1 MNTPSVAAGC
11 KPAESREHELAR
23 LIREQREDRRQDRTG
38 LRSTLA
44 QEVVGAPDLFADVRR
59 VVATATRGYVPRR
72 RRRSPSSR

>member
-1 MNTPSVAAGC
+1 MDMPNVATPVRR
-11 KPAESREHELAR
+11 AESREDELAR

-44 QEVVGAPDLFADVRR
+44 QEVLGAPDLFADVRR